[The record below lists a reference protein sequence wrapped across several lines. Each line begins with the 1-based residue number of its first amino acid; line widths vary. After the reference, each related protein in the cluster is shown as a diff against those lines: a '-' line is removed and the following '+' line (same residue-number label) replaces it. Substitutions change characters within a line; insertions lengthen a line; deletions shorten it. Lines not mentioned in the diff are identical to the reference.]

1 MASTMDLDAYRFGYG
16 VDEDAFRPSSARFC
30 RSIGEAARLR
40 GVVTSETL
48 LAWAARMLPLHF
60 TLPPSAMHRWL
71 AGELDAMRLRRGT
84 KLNVVGPRASAK
96 STVATL
102 AYVVRVAVEASEPY
116 VWIVSDTRHQACG
129 HLENIKCELID
140 NELLVR
146 QYPDA
151 TGIGPVWRGG
161 TVVLPNRVMIEAF
174 GTGQKLRGR
183 RRRSHRPSLI
193 VCDDIQN
200 DAHAHSKLRRERCR
214 EWFYGALM
222 QAGTAATNVVHL
234 ATALH
239 REALALELDGT
250 PGWASRRFAAIERW
264 PDDAALWD
272 AWRRIYGDADRS
284 DAREMAKRFYEAN
297 RDAMDAG
304 AKLLWPEAE
313 DLYSLKCLEA
323 EVGRTA
329 FEREKQSSPVNP
341 AACEFPEEYFQDGLW
356 FDVWPAAVRVKAI
369 ALDPSKGKSDAV
381 GDYSAFVLL
390 AIDTSGVLHVQADM
404 DRRPTPRI
412 VSDAVTLVA
421 EFRPDGLGVEANQ
434 FQDLLVDELQAE
446 FARRELSHPPLW
458 LISNS
463 RDKRLRVRTLGPFL
477 SQRRLRFKS
486 GCPST
491 RLLVEQLRDFPA
503 GDHDDGPDALEMA
516 IRMASAM
523 EQGLHHRDP
532 LGDRIRL
539 SV

>member
-1 MASTMDLDAYRFGYG
+1 MDLEAYRIGYG
-16 VDEDAFRPSSARFC
+16 IDEEAFRRTGRGLC
-30 RSIGEAARLR
+30 RDIDRAVRRR
-40 GVVTSETL
+40 GGATSEAL
-48 LAWAARMLPLHF
+48 LTWAGRLLPQHF

-71 AGELDAMRLRRGT
+71 ADELDAMRIRRGT
-84 KLNVVGPRASAK
+84 KLNVVGPRGSAK

-102 AYVVRVAVEASEPY
+102 AYVLRMAVEASEPY

-129 HLENIKCELID
+129 QLENVKSELIE
-140 NELLVR
+140 NELLAR
-146 QYPDA
+146 QYPGA
-151 TGIGPVWRGG
+151 VGMGPVWRGG
-161 TVVLPNRVMIEAF
+161 AIVLPNRVMIEAF

-183 RRRSHRPSLI
+183 RRRAHRPTLI

-200 DAHAHSKLRRERCR
+200 DAHAYSKLRRERCR
-214 EWFYGALM
+214 EWFHGALL

-239 REALALELDGT
+239 REALALELDRT
-250 PGWASRRFAAIERW
+250 PGWVSRRFAAIERW
-264 PDDAALWD
+264 PDNASLWD
-272 AWRRIYGDADRS
+272 AWRKVYCDADRG
-284 DAREMAKRFYEAN
+284 DARDAARAFYEAHH
-297 RDAMDAG
+297 DAMDAG

-313 DLYSLKCLEA
+313 DLYTLMCLEA

-341 AACEFPEEYFQDGLW
+341 AHCEFPEEYFGDGLW
-356 FDVWPAAVRVKAI
+356 FDAWPAAVRIKAI
-369 ALDPSKGKSDAV
+369 ALDPSKGQHDTV

-390 AIDTSGVLHVQADM
+390 AIDMAGVLHVQADM
-404 DRRPTPRI
+404 ARRPTPQI
-412 VSDAVTLVA
+412 VSDGVTLVA
-421 EFRPDGLGVEANQ
+421 EFRPDAFGVEANQ

-446 FARRELSHPPLW
+446 FARRGLSHPPL
-458 LISNS
+458 LSIANNT
-463 RDKRLRVRTLGPFL
+463 DKRIRVRSLGPYL

-516 IRMASAM
+516 IRMASAID
-523 EQGLHHRDP
+523 QGVSFRDP